1 MFPAPRLRAGFEV
14 EELSPVCPL
23 GTVSTLAPI
32 SQDSLVVATR
42 GYEVVADSTAV
53 LALECAVRRLRPPG
67 ARVHL
72 V

>member
-42 GYEVVADSTAV
+42 GYEVVPDPTAV